1 MRELSDQEKLP
12 DLRVVRLGSER
23 VSWKDVESYKK
34 HFSDSCVLA
43 NELSCSEANTITQF
57 LVGKDTQINATVPV
71 GFPVEDKEV
80 LILDEQGNKLGPG
93 EIGVVAVRSRF
104 LSPGYWNRPD
114 LTELAYTADRE
125 SLASRIYLTGDLG
138 QKSADNCLQHLGRK
152 DAQVKIRGFRV
163 ECSEIELLLL
173 QKPGVDQVCVTHL
186 EDTRGETYLVAYIVP
201 NKGTT
206 LTVSEMKADL
216 SARLPEYMVPRAF
229 MFLDT
234 LPLTPT
240 GKINHRALPAPPTT
254 RPSLDVPFVAPRGP
268 VEESV
273 AKLWSELLG
282 IGAIGAHD
290 SLFDLGGN
298 SLSAMQIMAQV
309 MKTFRVNVP
318 LNRFYEAPTI
328 AGLSAIMTTIHGATE
343 IAQDSRS
350 LRDLVNHRLPLS
362 YFQERLWF
370 MEQWEPGKATYNLS
384 LAYGLKGGVNVGAI
398 EESINA
404 VIERHEILRT
414 SFVAEND
421 QLCQFVAPILR
432 LSLATIDL
440 RTTPEVERNEAS
452 LHLAQEDARRP
463 FDLAHGPL
471 LRALLIQLDNEE
483 CLLVFTVHQIVC
495 DGWSMRILLSEFWQC
510 YEAISQNRSPSLPNV
525 SVQYADFAFWQ
536 RQLLSEEW
544 IESQLSYWKERLCGT
559 LPLLSLPLDSPRPAL
574 QSYRGSRIP
583 IELSESLTAA
593 LNELSRQE
601 GVTLFVTLMAA
612 INTLLYRYTGQED
625 IIVGFPIADRNWGA
639 ASGSIGFFV
648 NTLVARTDLLGEPT
662 FRELLLR
669 VRDVC
674 VGAYAHQDLPFEKL
688 VQELRLNRDL
698 SRNPLFQVMFTFQ
711 NMPLAYPVVPELC
724 STPISI
730 DNGTSKL
737 DLTLSLAER
746 ERQLIGFFEYCT
758 DLFDHTTIERMAD
771 HFRTL
776 LECITA
782 NRNHS
787 IAKLAFLTEIE
798 RHQLLV
804 EWNDTKSDYS
814 NGSCIHELFE
824 SQVEK
829 TPDAIAVE
837 YDEDKLTYR
846 EINGRANQLAHYLR
860 RLGVGRESLVGIC
873 LERSV
878 EMIIGVLGILKA
890 GGAYLPLD
898 PAYPTERLRFMLGDA
913 GVSVLLT
920 VEELESRGWMPVLR
934 KAEGAENGDPQMKV
948 VCLDRDGR
956 TIRGESKD
964 NPSLETSADGIAYV
978 IYTSGSTGTPKGVL
992 GLHRGAVNRFA
1003 WMWRTYPFGPNEKCC
1018 AKTSLSFVD
1027 SVWEIFGPLLQG
1039 VPLVLIPDEILKDP
1053 QRLVCCLRDNL
1064 VTRIGLVPSFLKT
1077 LLDVFPCL
1085 QDDVPNLTLWSC
1097 SGESLPKEIVER
1109 FQKSMPDGTLL
1120 NLYGSSEV
1128 SADVACYNTRTTN
1141 SNRDIPVGR
1150 PLSNTQLYI
1159 VDSNLQLVPIGI
1171 PGEICVGGDG
1181 LALGYLNRPDL
1192 TAEQFIANP
1201 FNSDPRSR
1209 LYRTGDLARY
1219 LADGNIEFIGRVDN
1233 QVKIRGFRIEL
1244 GEIES
1249 VVNRHPSVKDSVV
1262 VARVGDSLLEKQ
1274 LVAYLVPNDLS
1285 SLSVPELRTFLR
1297 GKLPEYMVPSIFVP
1311 LEVLPLMPNGK
1322 IDRNALPAPDGARPD
1337 VDEGFVEPRTE
1348 IEALVAQVWSV
1359 ILKLDKVGV
1368 FDNFFE
1374 LGGHSLLATRV
1385 VTRLRSNFSIDLP
1398 LRKLFEL
1405 PTVAALAAHVD
1416 ILRRNQVGLSIPGI
1430 VPVLRRQPLP
1440 LSFSQRRLWFLHKL
1454 DPGLIAYNMP
1464 ATFRIGGALNISFLE
1479 QALNEIIGRHE
1490 VLRTLII
1497 EIDGQPYQESV
1508 PAIAFS
1514 LPVINLSHL
1523 SQNHVASE
1531 AERLAAEDAQG
1542 HYDLSQPPL
1551 MRRSCCGWAT
1561 KITFSY

>member
-1 MRELSDQEKLP
+1 M
-12 DLRVVRLGSER
+12 
-23 VSWKDVESYKK
+23 
-34 HFSDSCVLA
+34 
-43 NELSCSEANTITQF
+43 
-57 LVGKDTQINATVPV
+57 
-71 GFPVEDKEV
+71 
-80 LILDEQGNKLGPG
+80 
-93 EIGVVAVRSRF
+93 
-104 LSPGYWNRPD
+104 
-114 LTELAYTADRE
+114 
-125 SLASRIYLTGDLG
+125 
-138 QKSADNCLQHLGRK
+138 
-152 DAQVKIRGFRV
+152 
-163 ECSEIELLLL
+163 
-173 QKPGVDQVCVTHL
+173 
-186 EDTRGETYLVAYIVP
+186 
-201 NKGTT
+201 
-206 LTVSEMKADL
+206 
-216 SARLPEYMVPRAF
+216 
-229 MFLDT
+229 
-234 LPLTPT
+234 
-240 GKINHRALPAPPTT
+240 
-254 RPSLDVPFVAPRGP
+254 
-268 VEESV
+268 
-273 AKLWSELLG
+273 
-282 IGAIGAHD
+282 
-290 SLFDLGGN
+290 
-298 SLSAMQIMAQV
+298 
-309 MKTFRVNVP
+309 
-318 LNRFYEAPTI
+318 
-328 AGLSAIMTTIHGATE
+328 
-343 IAQDSRS
+343 
-350 LRDLVNHRLPLS
+350 
-362 YFQERLWF
+362 
-370 MEQWEPGKATYNLS
+370 
-384 LAYGLKGGVNVGAI
+384 
-398 EESINA
+398 
-404 VIERHEILRT
+404 
-414 SFVAEND
+414 
-421 QLCQFVAPILR
+421 
-432 LSLATIDL
+432 
-440 RTTPEVERNEAS
+440 
-452 LHLAQEDARRP
+452 
-463 FDLAHGPL
+463 
-471 LRALLIQLDNEE
+471 IQLDDEE
-483 CLLVFTVHQIVC
+483 GLLVFTVHQIVC
-495 DGWSMRILLSEFWQC
+495 DGWSMRILLSEFWQS
-510 YEAISQNRSPSLPNV
+510 YEAISQNRLPSLPTV

-559 LPLLSLPLDSPRPAL
+559 LPLLSLPIDSPRPAL
-574 QSYRGSRIP
+574 QSFRGSRIS

-625 IIVGFPIADRNWGA
+625 IIVGFPIADRNWGE

-662 FRELLLR
+662 FRELLLK

-688 VQELRLNRDL
+688 VQELRLDRDL

-711 NMPLAYPVVPELC
+711 NMPLAYPVAPELC

-730 DNGTSKL
+730 DNGTSKV

-776 LECITA
+776 LECIIA
-782 NRNHS
+782 DRNHS
-787 IAKLAFLTEIE
+787 IAKLAILTEID

-804 EWNDTKSDYS
+804 EWNDTKADYS

-837 YDEDKLTYR
+837 YEETKLTYR

-860 RLGVGRESLVGIC
+860 GLGVSRESLVGIC

-878 EMIIGVLGILKA
+878 EMVVGVLGILKV

-920 VEELESRGWMPVLR
+920 VEELESRGWNPVLS
-934 KAEGAENGDPQMKV
+934 KAEGEENDDPQMKV

-956 TIRGESKD
+956 TIRRESKD
-964 NPSLETSADGIAYV
+964 NPSVGTSADGVAYV

-1018 AKTSLSFVD
+1018 AKTSLCFVD

-1053 QRLVCCLRDNL
+1053 QRLVCFLRDNL

-1085 QDDVPNLTLWSC
+1085 QDDVPKLTLWSC
-1097 SGESLPKEIVER
+1097 SGESLPKEVVER

-1128 SADVACYNTRTTN
+1128 SADVACYDTRTTN

-1159 VDSNLQLVPIGI
+1159 VDSNLQLVPIGV

-1192 TAEQFIANP
+1192 TAEKFIANP

-1262 VARVGDSLLEKQ
+1262 VARVGESLLEKQ

-1523 SQNHVASE
+1523 SQNQVAAE
-1531 AERLAAEDAQG
+1531 AELLSAEDAQG

-1551 MRRSCCGWAT
+1551 MRAKLLRLGDEDHLFILNFHHIVSDGSSLIVFYQELAALYNSYSRGEPSVLRPLSVQYADYAVWQNDRLQGEALETELDYWRGQLGNGLSPLQLPTDYERLAVQSYRGARHRSTLSDDLTKSLKELSRRQSVTMFMTLFAT
-1561 KITFSY
+1561 FNILLSHISGQDDIVMARRSLGAITQRPTV